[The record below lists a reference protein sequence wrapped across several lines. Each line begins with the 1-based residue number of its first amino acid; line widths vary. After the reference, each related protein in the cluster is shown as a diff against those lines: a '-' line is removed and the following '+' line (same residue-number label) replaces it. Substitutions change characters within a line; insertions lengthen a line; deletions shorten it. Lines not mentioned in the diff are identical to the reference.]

1 MKHGQVVEPAAPA
14 KKQFTSKRIVFGG
27 VFLIL
32 AFLAGFVPSYAKA
45 QRQEKELREARQE
58 NRFGQLRDLAAL
70 AYLQASQKD
79 YGLAAGTSTR
89 FFDGTRQAAN
99 QTRDANRKRSLE
111 ELLSSR
117 DPVTAK
123 LATADSAVL
132 PELQALLVR
141 TRQATASSGAPQP

>member
-1 MKHGQVVEPAAPA
+1 MKNGQVVEPAAPA
-14 KKQFTSKRIVFGG
+14 KRQFTSKRIVFGG
-27 VFLIL
+27 VLLIL
-32 AFLAGFVPSYAKA
+32 TFLTGFVPSYTKA

-89 FFDGTRQAAN
+89 LFDGTREAAN

-123 LATADSAVL
+123 LATADFAVL

-141 TRQATASSGAPQP
+141 TRQAAASSGAPQP